1 MLDCSI
7 TCLEEHPTN
16 RNWFICLVY
25 WYNVQG
31 DVVEILQGIC
41 LDVVVFLHLEMHN
54 VNDYRLYI
62 MVVHK
67 CSITIL

>member
-7 TCLEEHPTN
+7 TCLEDHPTN

-41 LDVVVFLHLEMHN
+41 LDVAVLCLDVVVFMHLEMHN
-54 VNDYRLYI
+54 VND
-62 MVVHK
+62 
-67 CSITIL
+67 

>member
-7 TCLEEHPTN
+7 TCLEDHPTN

-41 LDVVVFLHLEMHN
+41 LDVAVLCFGCCGVSALG
-54 VNDYRLYI
+54 DA
-62 MVVHK
+62 
-67 CSITIL
+67 